1 MLAQLVKS
9 SIQTSTYRLNCS
21 AMANQSVSE
30 PLKVLAK
37 EKINFKFRPLY
48 VPTFVHTDLINCNV
62 TANQGASEPL
72 KVLAKEK
79 INFKFRPFMQKTKHY
94 FHNNAYNGVSCSI
107 FHITVKV
114 CIFSLLE
121 FTRCFA
127 VKYWWVL
134 HGSYITYIRH
144 HYMTRSFDSIS
155 LNLALRFIFILQ
167 ILFACALCFI
177 PFFIITGS
185 ILSLLS

>member
-9 SIQTSTYRLNCS
+9 SIQIFTYRLNCS
-21 AMANQSVSE
+21 ATANQSVSE

-62 TANQGASEPL
+62 TVNQSASEPL

-79 INFKFRPFMQKTKHY
+79 INFKFPPFMQNTKHY
-94 FHNNAYNGVSCSI
+94 FHNNAYNRVSCSV

-114 CIFSLLE
+114 SIFSHFWIHALLQSSIGGYYIGLSSHHASAC
-121 FTRCFA
+121 CF
-127 VKYWWVL
+127 
-134 HGSYITYIRH
+134 
-144 HYMTRSFDSIS
+144 
-155 LNLALRFIFILQ
+155 
-167 ILFACALCFI
+167 LCYHI
-177 PFFIITGS
+177 
-185 ILSLLS
+185 

>member
-21 AMANQSVSE
+21 ATANQSVSE

-37 EKINFKFRPLY
+37 EKINFTFRPLY

-79 INFKFRPFMQKTKHY
+79 INFKFRPFMQNTKHY
-94 FHNNAYNGVSCSI
+94 FHNNA
-107 FHITVKV
+107 
-114 CIFSLLE
+114 
-121 FTRCFA
+121 
-127 VKYWWVL
+127 
-134 HGSYITYIRH
+134 
-144 HYMTRSFDSIS
+144 
-155 LNLALRFIFILQ
+155 
-167 ILFACALCFI
+167 
-177 PFFIITGS
+177 
-185 ILSLLS
+185 